1 MTLGEVGVVVAGGVV
16 GVAVEGGVVAEGVVG
31 VAVEG
36 GVVAGG
42 VVVAAVTTE
51 NRGGGVSN
59 TLYINCIY
67 RCVRGCSLIRVCVML
82 TVCVTDREP
91 WNGVLWWY
99 ISKHFRCF

>member
-1 MTLGEVGVVVAGGVV
+1 MQLGVVVAGVVVGVVAGGVV
-16 GVAVEGGVVAEGVVG
+16 GVAVEGGVVAEGVV
-31 VAVEG
+31 
-36 GVVAGG
+36 
-42 VVVAAVTTE
+42 VAAE

-59 TLYINCIY
+59 TLYKQ
-67 RCVRGCSLIRVCVML
+67 RGVRGCSLIRVCVLL

>member
-1 MTLGEVGVVVAGGVV
+1 MTL
-16 GVAVEGGVVAEGVVG
+16 GVVG

-42 VVVAAVTTE
+42 VVGVAVEGAVVAAVTT
-51 NRGGGVSN
+51 GGGVSN
-59 TLYINCIY
+59 TLYIRCIY
-67 RCVRGCSLIRVCVML
+67 RCVRGCSLIRVCVLL

>member
-1 MTLGEVGVVVAGGVV
+1 MVGVGGV
-16 GVAVEGGVVAEGVVG
+16 AR
-31 VAVEG
+31 
-36 GVVAGG
+36 G
-42 VVVAAVTTE
+42 VVVAAAHVTSTLATVTTE

-59 TLYINCIY
+59 TLYIQCIY
-67 RCVRGCSLIRVCVML
+67 RCVRGCSLIRVCVLL